1 MTDAPF
7 VICAGPLRRRGP
19 VAAMALT
26 LTLLMMTA
34 LTMAMTACI
43 GGAEPTPTVPPA
55 ATPESPPTPT
65 PPPDPAALLRETGEN
80 LRQAETFRF
89 DVDHESGSIY
99 VSSVQA
105 KAVRAV
111 GGWNRAQGAEMTVD
125 AYLVSGPQGATTD
138 GTYVE
143 LNMAV
148 TPDSYFLT
156 DPLSGVWTKRPL
168 ENISIPIAELNR
180 IMAEAVDAIDNPVLV
195 GEEEIDDRN
204 AYQINGDAP
213 ATVMAWLLLF
223 PEEGQ
228 RVNVELWTDAEAKIL
243 RKARIAG
250 AIGQYDDAETVRQV
264 LITDYNATVEIET
277 PADGD
282 DCLNPDATEN
292 CYLDLSQPQ

>member
-7 VICAGPLRRRGP
+7 VIRAGSLRRRGP
-19 VAAMALT
+19 AAAMALT
-26 LTLLMMTA
+26 LALLMMTA
-34 LTMAMTACI
+34 LTMAMAACN
-43 GGAEPTPTVPPA
+43 GGAEPAPT
-55 ATPESPPTPT
+55 ATPESAPTPT

-180 IMAEAVDAIDNPVLV
+180 IMAEAVDAIDNPVLA

>member
-7 VICAGPLRRRGP
+7 VIRAGLRRRRGP
-19 VAAMALT
+19 AAAVVLT
-26 LTLLMMTA
+26 LALLMMTA
-34 LTMAMTACI
+34 LTMAMTACN
-43 GGAEPTPTVPPA
+43 GGAEPAPT
-55 ATPESPPTPT
+55 ATPESAPTPT

-180 IMAEAVDAIDNPVLV
+180 IMAEAVDAIANPVLV

>member
-1 MTDAPF
+1 M
-7 VICAGPLRRRGP
+7 
-19 VAAMALT
+19 
-26 LTLLMMTA
+26 
-34 LTMAMTACI
+34 
-43 GGAEPTPTVPPA
+43 
-55 ATPESPPTPT
+55 
-65 PPPDPAALLRETGEN
+65 RETGEN

-204 AYQINGDAP
+204 AYKITGDAP

>member
-1 MTDAPF
+1 
-7 VICAGPLRRRGP
+7 
-19 VAAMALT
+19 
-26 LTLLMMTA
+26 
-34 LTMAMTACI
+34 
-43 GGAEPTPTVPPA
+43 
-55 ATPESPPTPT
+55 
-65 PPPDPAALLRETGEN
+65 
-80 LRQAETFRF
+80 
-89 DVDHESGSIY
+89 
-99 VSSVQA
+99 
-105 KAVRAV
+105 
-111 GGWNRAQGAEMTVD
+111 MTVD

-195 GEEEIDDRN
+195 GEEKIDDRN

-277 PADGD
+277 PAAGD

>member
-7 VICAGPLRRRGP
+7 VICAGPRRRRGP

-26 LTLLMMTA
+26 LALLMMTA
-34 LTMAMTACI
+34 LTMAIAACN

-55 ATPESPPTPT
+55 TT

-277 PADGD
+277 PTAGD